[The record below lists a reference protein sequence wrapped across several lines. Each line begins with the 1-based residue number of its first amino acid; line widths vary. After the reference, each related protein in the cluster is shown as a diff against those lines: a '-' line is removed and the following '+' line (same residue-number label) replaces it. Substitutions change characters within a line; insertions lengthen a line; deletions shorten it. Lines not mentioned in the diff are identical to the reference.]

1 MSFVALVMALV
12 VESAAPATRSM
23 SHQALREQC
32 LVWAADP
39 KNPWALAHGVTA
51 FGRTFLA
58 ADGRTADTVMVGD
71 FLLQNGDPSLGGPFG
86 FAKYA
91 ADGTPIEPHPNL
103 IAKTLVLAGVPLAA
117 RYPTPFKTKV
127 TLQQLVDSAKR
138 SFRHVPSN
146 AEYWKQVAWT
156 LDLLTHTNGTS
167 TEFDPVMTDALA
179 ELERATADLKQGL
192 LSGAPQVDKRKQGLY
207 AHPCGG
213 LHFVQAV
220 LSYASRPAIRQAW
233 GARVESQIDI
243 LFYRLESERRQY
255 DAARQQMPQY
265 ALEILTQQVKFYG
278 HFLETTARLKTDLAW
293 RPSEPQRRDIAK
305 ATALLDATVRELQEL
320 KAFERMESLKTS
332 KPQVFLD
339 LIGDACH
346 ASHGLD
352 GWK

>member
-1 MSFVALVMALV
+1 
-12 VESAAPATRSM
+12 M

-51 FGRTFLA
+51 FGPSFLA
-58 ADGRTADTVMVGD
+58 ADARTAGTVMIGD
-71 FLLQNGDPSLGGPFG
+71 FLLKNDDPALGGPFG
-86 FAKYA
+86 FAKYT

-103 IAKTLVLAGVPLAA
+103 IVKTLVLAGVPLATH
-117 RYPTPFKTKV
+117 YPAPFKGTV
-127 TLQQLVDSAKR
+127 TLQQLAESAKT
-138 SFRHVPSN
+138 SFRHVPAN
-146 AEYWKQVAWT
+146 PEYWKEVAWT

-167 TEFDPVMTDALA
+167 RELDGVMNDALT
-179 ELERATADLKQGL
+179 ELERATAELKKGMNAGQ
-192 LSGAPQVDKRKQGLY
+192 PQVEKRKQGLY

-220 LSYASRPAIRQAW
+220 ISYAARPAIRQAW
-233 GARVESQIDI
+233 GPRVDAQIAI

-255 DAARQQMPQY
+255 DRARQHMPQY
-265 ALEILTQQVKFYG
+265 ALELLTQQLKFYG

-293 RPSEPQRRDIAK
+293 QPTEAQRRGIAK
-305 ATALLDATVRELQEL
+305 AAALLDATVRELQEL
-320 KAFERMESLKTS
+320 KAFEQMPALKTQ

-352 GWK
+352 GWQ